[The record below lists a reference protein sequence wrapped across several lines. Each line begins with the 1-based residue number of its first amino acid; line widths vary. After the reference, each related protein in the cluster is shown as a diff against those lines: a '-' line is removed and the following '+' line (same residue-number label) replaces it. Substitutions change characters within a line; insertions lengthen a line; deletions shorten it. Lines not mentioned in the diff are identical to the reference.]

1 MSQSIMA
8 KYPAGFANGVTVR
21 DMPLMQAHP
30 GKVFWV
36 YSGTTGLL
44 AGQRGGSD
52 GNRGTFDSPFS
63 TIGGAFAQ
71 CVANRGDIIMLKPG
85 HAESIANATA
95 ASTLWNVAGVAVVGL
110 GAGTNRP
117 TFTFTTANT
126 ATITVSAANI
136 SVQNC
141 VFTANF
147 LSVATAFTLTTA
159 KWFTCQSCLFQDTA
173 AATDFL
179 NCITSTGAANTADGL
194 QVTDCQWFGTGVTS
208 VNSMVLIADAN
219 IDVVLNRNRAITERT
234 ADAPILLTVT
244 TGASKNIEIGDN
256 VVISKQTASTA
267 GTVAKLSAASTGV
280 VYRNYSGTLV
290 TSSDIIFTTT
300 CGVFPYENRVSGVVG
315 ATGFVIPA
323 VDS

>member
-1 MSQSIMA
+1 MSTSLMSQYPNGFGGGVSIR
-8 KYPAGFANGVTVR
+8 GV
-21 DMPLMQAHP
+21 PLAQTHP
-30 GKVFWV
+30 GRAFWV
-36 YSGTTGLL
+36 SNNTVGLL
-44 AGQRGGSD
+44 EGQSGGSD
-52 GNRGTFDSPFS
+52 GNKGTFDRPFA
-63 TIGGAFAQ
+63 TLNYAVTQ
-71 CVANRGDIIMLKPG
+71 CIANRGDVIFIKPG
-85 HAESIANATA
+85 HAESV
-95 ASTLWNVAGVAVVGL
+95 NVANPMAWNIAGIAIVGL
-110 GAGTNRP
+110 GSGSNRP
-117 TFTFTTANT
+117 TFTIDTANT
-126 ATITVSAANI
+126 NTITVSAANI

-141 VFTANF
+141 IFTANF
-147 LSVATAFTLTTA
+147 LSIATAITLTTA
-159 KWFTCQSCLFQDTA
+159 KWFTCQACLFQDTA

-194 QVTDCQWFGTGVTS
+194 AVLDSQWFGTGVTS
-208 VNSMVLIADAN
+208 VNSMVLVADAN
-219 IDVVLNRNRAITERT
+219 IDLVLLRNRAITERT

-290 TSSDIIFTTT
+290 TASDIIFTTT